1 MKLVELV
8 VQKKSTP
15 STLLDEGSNDE
26 GNQNRHHG
34 QTDDACSHRLSDSTA
49 EASASDG
56 SSHATEGGDG
66 DDGGGEDTTIS
77 TGFDWAASRWNR
89 GHRQHPQR
97 PQQLGPGAWHVLPR
111 TTLVRSSW
119 TAEPEAEPAQV
130 EAPGTG
136 EDVVHIVNATLV
148 DDDTIDIGGSGN
160 HTDQQPPI
168 SSTLVTHAMS
178 MSEDDSNGAE
188 APALSLVD
196 QRVVDERISKLKG
209 EHKKTLSQQR
219 STVVGTAL
227 LVLLAI
233 VLVVS
238 ISVPLTRPTAVPAPS
253 VNATGTNA
261 TGTVELLPEFAIC
274 SISSECKVWSDGTG
288 CCTAKYSGGIRECTP
303 LAPWFNHRMN
313 ECVVDIIATVAPT
326 PAPNNSK
333 ADWAVC
339 SFNGECLSWAEGT
352 GCCTG
357 KYSGGVAKC
366 TPLSQSFNERTNE
379 CVSDDATDD
388 TTTGTITSAAPTA
401 SSR

>member
-136 EDVVHIVNATLV
+136 ENVVHIVNATLV

-168 SSTLVTHAMS
+168 SSTLVAHAMS
-178 MSEDDSNGAE
+178 MPEDDSNGAE

-209 EHKKTLSQQR
+209 EYKKTLSQQR
-219 STVVGTAL
+219 STVVGAAL

-238 ISVPLTRPTAVPAPS
+238 ISVPLSRPAATVPT
-253 VNATGTNA
+253 NTTTNA
-261 TGTVELLPEFAIC
+261 DINSTVELLPEFSIC
-274 SISSECKVWSDGTG
+274 SFSSECKVWSDGTG
-288 CCTAKYSGGIRECTP
+288 CCTGKYSGGIRECTP
-303 LAPWFNHRMN
+303 LSPWFNHRAN
-313 ECVVDIIATVAPT
+313 ECVVDNIATVAPT
-326 PAPNNSK
+326 AAPNNSK
-333 ADWAVC
+333 ADWAKC
-339 SFNGECLSWAEGT
+339 DSNGECLSWTDGT

-357 KYSGGVAKC
+357 KYSGGVTKC
-366 TPLSQSFNERTNE
+366 TPLSQWFNKRTNE
-379 CVSDDATDD
+379 CVSDD
-388 TTTGTITSAAPTA
+388 TTTGTGTSAPTA
-401 SSR
+401 SSW